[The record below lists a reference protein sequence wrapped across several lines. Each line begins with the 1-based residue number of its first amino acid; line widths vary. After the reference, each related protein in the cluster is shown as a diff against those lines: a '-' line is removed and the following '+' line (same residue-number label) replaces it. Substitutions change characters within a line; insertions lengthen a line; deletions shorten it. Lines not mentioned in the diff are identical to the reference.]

1 MPQRPHLEG
10 WASIP
15 PPTTALPA
23 ADRTGARA
31 ACRPA
36 AAGPRRWLLDRR
48 EAHNGRPSAGKRPT
62 SPGSGGR

>member
-10 WASIP
+10 WGSLP
-15 PPTTALPA
+15 PPTTALSA

-31 ACRPA
+31 ADRPA

-48 EAHNGRPSAGKRPT
+48 AAHNGRPFVGKRPT
-62 SPGSGGR
+62 SGGR